1 MSRYDSNQPTETF
14 LFNNNKID
22 NDDLIKLG
30 FISSMFTDTIVAS
43 GKSGASNTQITI
55 NDLDAEPTELST
67 AAKVKISSA
76 NAADVGNSVGAIT
89 QVTGAVKATG
99 TITFADQPTAD
110 DTITINGV
118 AFTFKDADPEGAQIL
133 IGEDLAETL
142 QNTIEV
148 LNASENTDVNDAVYT
163 ASATV
168 LTVTHKLYGTGGNA
182 FTLAASA
189 ATRSGATLAGGANG
203 VGSIA
208 FISDNLYAGDILN
221 INGTEFTMVASGA
234 TGNQINVDTTLSAS
248 LDNVVTAL
256 NNSVVAGVALAT
268 YSKTGT
274 NTTLTA
280 TYNDS
285 ALDGSLFT
293 LDATSSGSTGART
306 VKLYGLDKDWNFQE
320 ETITLNGQT
329 EVETTNKFIHPY
341 KLEVLTVGSGATNAG
356 VIYAG
361 TGTVTSGVPD
371 TKYLAI
377 LAGKGI
383 SRCGFLPVPIGYK
396 CITKSVLYTFNSATP
411 ADVTFGAFVKDFG
424 SCYKDMLPVVIS
436 SGFIDSKLENT
447 AFPEKT
453 LIRLK
458 AGAAS
463 AQNVTSYL
471 NYKLVK
477 GS

>member
-1 MSRYDSNQPTETF
+1 
-14 LFNNNKID
+14 
-22 NDDLIKLG
+22 
-30 FISSMFTDTIVAS
+30 
-43 GKSGASNTQITI
+43 
-55 NDLDAEPTELST
+55 
-67 AAKVKISSA
+67 
-76 NAADVGNSVGAIT
+76 
-89 QVTGAVKATG
+89 
-99 TITFADQPTAD
+99 
-110 DTITINGV
+110 
-118 AFTFKDADPEGAQIL
+118 
-133 IGEDLAETL
+133 
-142 QNTIEV
+142 
-148 LNASENTDVNDAVYT
+148 VYT

-208 FISDNLYAGDILN
+208 FISANLYAGDILN
-221 INGTEFTMVASGA
+221 INGTEFTMVASSA

-256 NNSVVAGVALAT
+256 NNSAVAGVALAT

-280 TYNDS
+280 TYDDS

-329 EVETTNKFIHPY
+329 EIETTNKFIHPY

-371 TKYLAI
+371 TKYLAV

-383 SRCGFLPVPIGYK
+383 SRCGFFPVPAGYK
-396 CITKSVLYTFNSATP
+396 CITKSVLYTFNTATP

-424 SCYKDMLPVVIS
+424 SCYKDRLPVVIG
-436 SGFIDSKLENT
+436 SGFVNFKLENT
-447 AFPEKT
+447 AFLEKT

-471 NYKLVK
+471 DYKLVK
-477 GS
+477 VS